1 MKKIISIIVT
11 YLLLSLPAFAVTNLK
26 DDSNTHFTDHI
37 GKGKWTV
44 LEIWSH
50 NCHSCRKNIH
60 HLSDFDAIG
69 ENYNAHVIGI
79 SLDGPERKAQ
89 AKAFVENQALEF
101 PNLLAN
107 VQEVEQ
113 FIHKHAPQSPLA
125 TPTVMMFSPEG
136 EFAGI
141 VVGPV
146 TTNQLTQYFDEQEA
160 AEIETE
166 EVHVVSTPENL

>member
-1 MKKIISIIVT
+1 MKKIISIIVV
-11 YLLLSLPAFAVTNLK
+11 YLLLSLSAFAVTNLK
-26 DDSNTHFTDHI
+26 DDSSTNFTNYI

-44 LEIWSH
+44 FEVWSH
-50 NCHSCRKNIH
+50 NCRSCRKNIH
-60 HLSDFDAIG
+60 HLSDFDAIA
-69 ENYNAHVIGI
+69 ENYNAQVIGI
-79 SLDGPERKAQ
+79 SLDGPERKEQ
-89 AKAFVENQALEF
+89 AKAFVDNQALEF

-113 FIHKHAPQSPLA
+113 LIHKHAPQSPLA

-146 TTNQLTQYFDEQEA
+146 TTNQLTQYFDEQQVA
-160 AEIETE
+160 ETE
-166 EVHVVSTPENL
+166 AEKAHVTSTPEKL